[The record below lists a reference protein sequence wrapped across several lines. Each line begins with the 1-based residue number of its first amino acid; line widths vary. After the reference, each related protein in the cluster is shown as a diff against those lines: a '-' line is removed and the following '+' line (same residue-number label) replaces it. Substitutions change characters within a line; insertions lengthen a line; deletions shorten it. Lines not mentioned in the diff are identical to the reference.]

1 MAEHWW
7 FKPEVSWVRLLVA
20 AGLFTFLYF
29 LVPNPIVQVE
39 TRPAA
44 VTFAGNNVNLRC
56 TATLSEVV
64 IGTDVRV
71 NVTWTKNGATFS
83 GISGRVTIREETVT
97 STIFY
102 NQLQFSPLSSSIDN
116 GTYVCMVTVT
126 PVQQQFVIG
135 TSGVGSMVLNVI
147 GKNCLCT
154 CA

>member
-1 MAEHWW
+1 MCSNFSNSHS
-7 FKPEVSWVRLLVA
+7 V
-20 AGLFTFLYF
+20 F

-39 TRPAA
+39 IRPAA
-44 VTFAGNNVNLRC
+44 VTYAGNNVNLRC

-71 NVTWTKNGATFS
+71 NITWTKNNATFS
-83 GISGRVTIREETVT
+83 GISGRVTIREESVT

-135 TSGVGSMVLNVI
+135 TSGVGSIVLNVI